1 MGKKSSGKRKEAART
16 ESTDT
21 LIKLDDFPPLGLTG
35 SGSSSGSVSA
45 PSISICGSGSGSGS
59 VSGSGSGVG
68 EVEEGVEGEVER
80 IEGVEEDVEKEEG
93 DEEDNENEEG
103 GGEGEG
109 EEEKDEDREGEGGEE
124 EDDDDED
131 EDDITRYQRELEEK
145 HQQRIKEEQR
155 LALSATTAVRIDN
168 SASYMDELLL
178 STLLKVKTV
187 IVLYEMRG
195 CRCRE
200 CVCVY
205 VCV

>member
-1 MGKKSSGKRKEAART
+1 MGKKSSGKKKKAART

-35 SGSSSGSVSA
+35 SGSSSGSGSVSA
-45 PSISICGSGSGSGS
+45 PSISICGSGSS
-59 VSGSGSGVG
+59 SGSGSGVG

-103 GGEGEG
+103 GEGEG
-109 EEEKDEDREGEGGEE
+109 EEEKDEDGEGEGGEE